1 MHPEIITLGEIL
13 VEIMR
18 KDRDVPHDVPGVY
31 LGPYPSGAPAIF
43 IDTVANFGVSSGII
57 GVVGED
63 DFGELLLNRLRK
75 DGVDVSRI
83 RVMRG
88 YTTGTTFVMYYS
100 SGERKF
106 IFHLRHSAA
115 GQLSPEDVEEEYV
128 AKSRLLHIM
137 GSSLAV
143 SESSKNACYK
153 ATEIAR
159 NSNVMITFDPN
170 LRPELLD
177 VETIREICMPMIKLC
192 KVMLPSRGEAT
203 ALSGVKDPIEAG
215 KKLVN
220 MGPEVVV
227 VKMGDKGAVA
237 ITEEEVFFEPPF
249 EVNEVDPTGAGDVYD
264 AAFIYGLLK
273 NWPLSKTMEFAS
285 ASGAIK
291 VTKFGPMNGPS
302 SIKEV
307 EEFIKKNRKKTLD
320 LNKVR
325 V

>member
-1 MHPEIITLGEIL
+1 MHPETITLGEIL

-18 KDRDVPHDVPGVY
+18 KDRDVPHNIPGIY

-43 IDTVANFGVSSGII
+43 IDAMAKFGVSSGII

-63 DFGELLLNRLRK
+63 DFGELLLDCLRK
-75 DGVDVSRI
+75 DGVDVSHI
-83 RVMRG
+83 RVARG

-128 AKSRLLHIM
+128 AKSRFLHIM

-153 ATEIAR
+153 AAEIAK
-159 NSNVMITFDPN
+159 NSNVTITFDPN

-177 VETIREICMPMIKLC
+177 IETIREICEPIIKLC
-192 KVMLPSRGEAT
+192 KVILPSRGEAI
-203 ALSGVKDPIEAG
+203 ALSGIKDPIEAG
-215 KKLVN
+215 KKLIH
-220 MGPEVVV
+220 MGPEIVII
-227 VKMGDKGAVA
+227 KMGDKGAVA

-249 EVNEVDPTGAGDVYD
+249 EVHEVDPTGAGDVYD
-264 AAFIYGLLK
+264 AAFLYGLLK
-273 NWPLSKTMEFAS
+273 NWPLSKTLEFAS

-307 EEFIKKNRKKTLD
+307 EEFIKRSRKKALELD
-320 LNKVR
+320 KVR
-325 V
+325 G